1 MNLIKKITGD
11 SQKEAQKVFSILQQ
25 LADSELDIL
34 FDEINS
40 APSASIETAQ
50 LLQFKANYPILFMVA
65 FSRRSSALTS

>member
-40 APSASIETAQ
+40 APSASIETA
-50 LLQFKANYPILFMVA
+50 
-65 FSRRSSALTS
+65 

>member
-1 MNLIKKITGD
+1 
-11 SQKEAQKVFSILQQ
+11 

-34 FDEINS
+34 FDEINNE
-40 APSASIETAQ
+40 PSASIETAQ